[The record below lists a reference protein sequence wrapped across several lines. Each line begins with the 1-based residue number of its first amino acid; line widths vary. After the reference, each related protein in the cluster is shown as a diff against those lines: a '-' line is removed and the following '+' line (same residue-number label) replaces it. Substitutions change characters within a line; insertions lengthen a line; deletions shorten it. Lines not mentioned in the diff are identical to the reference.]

1 MTEAVIF
8 DLYGTLIRLDRDT
21 SPYLRL
27 ARLVRPDDPR
37 AVVERSLLIDSRGI
51 GDFAARL
58 GVPTPSG
65 IENLDA
71 DLRQDLQTAH
81 VFEDAV
87 EVLAILRGRGLKLG
101 LISNLAAPYKD
112 PFFRHGLANYFHV
125 TSFSCDAGLRKP
137 EPEIFHRTARGL
149 GVSPASTVMVGDS
162 RRSDYDGAR
171 AAGMSAVLLRRGGEI
186 QGGSSIKSLRDLNV
200 AIRR

>member
-65 IENLDA
+65 IENWDA

-101 LISNLAAPYKD
+101 LISNLAAP
-112 PFFRHGLANYFHV
+112 
-125 TSFSCDAGLRKP
+125 
-137 EPEIFHRTARGL
+137 
-149 GVSPASTVMVGDS
+149 
-162 RRSDYDGAR
+162 
-171 AAGMSAVLLRRGGEI
+171 
-186 QGGSSIKSLRDLNV
+186 
-200 AIRR
+200 

>member
-27 ARLVRPDDPR
+27 ARLVRPDNPR
-37 AVVERSLLIDSRGI
+37 TVVERSLLIDSRGI

-58 GVPTPSG
+58 GFPTPSG

-71 DLRQDLQTAH
+71 DLRQDLQSAR

-87 EVLAILRGRGLKLG
+87 ETLAGLRGRGLKLG
-101 LISNLAAPYKD
+101 LISNLAAPYKE
-112 PFFRHGLANYFHV
+112 PFFRHGLADYFDV
-125 TSFSCDAGLRKP
+125 TLFSCDAGLRKP
-137 EPEIFHRTARGL
+137 EPEIFLRMARPL

-171 AAGMSAVLLRRGGEI
+171 AVGMNAVLLRRGGEI
-186 QGGSSIKSLRDLNV
+186 QGERSIKSLRDMIG
-200 AIRR
+200 AIRL